1 MAEKHTQYEVDIYS
15 REAGRVIYSE
25 IFERKSLAMEKI
37 GDIIAH
43 QWLDKNEEIQLYE
56 VTNWYKRGERDSTD
70 YKKMDWRKFT
80 ISDKNVLTLV

>member
-15 REAGRVIYSE
+15 RIAGRVIHTE
-25 IFERKSLAMEKI
+25 TFELRSLAIKKV
-37 GDIIAH
+37 GQLIAH
-43 QWLDKNEEIQLYE
+43 QSLEPDEEIQLYE